1 MVFYLRNAGNVSTSN
16 LVATLLAT
24 PGVVPAPP
32 NSPQTYG
39 SLLPSSL
46 PVGSNFTFTAT
57 GANGGTISPTLQLQ
71 DGTNTYPPVS
81 FTFALP
87 VTQVSANT
95 NIILIPDPSVPD
107 PPYPVGSGPATPY
120 PSTIN
125 VSNFTGVLG
134 KVTVTLSNFNHSFP
148 SDVNVLLVAPSG
160 AKTLVMSHAGDQYQ
174 STAGLNL
181 TFDDSAPAGPLP
193 ETGQLASGVWQP
205 VAYTDK
211 FPIPVFPTN
220 APAGPY
226 PVTLSAL
233 NGLNPNGSWSLFVF
247 DDSPG
252 DTGAISNGWSLT
264 LSSI

>member
-16 LVATLLAT
+16 LVATLLTT
-24 PGVVPAPP
+24 PGVVPVPP
-32 NSPQTYG
+32 NSPQTFG
-39 SLLPSSL
+39 SLLPSSF

-81 FTFALP
+81 FTFVLP
-87 VTQVSANT
+87 VTQVYANT
-95 NIILIPDPSVPD
+95 NIILIPDPAVPD

-120 PSTIN
+120 PSSIN

-160 AKTLVMSHAGDQYQ
+160 AKTLVMSHAGDQDQ

-193 ETGQLASGVWQP
+193 EMGQLASGVWQP

-211 FPIPVFPTN
+211 
-220 APAGPY
+220 
-226 PVTLSAL
+226 
-233 NGLNPNGSWSLFVF
+233 
-247 DDSPG
+247 
-252 DTGAISNGWSLT
+252 
-264 LSSI
+264 SSE